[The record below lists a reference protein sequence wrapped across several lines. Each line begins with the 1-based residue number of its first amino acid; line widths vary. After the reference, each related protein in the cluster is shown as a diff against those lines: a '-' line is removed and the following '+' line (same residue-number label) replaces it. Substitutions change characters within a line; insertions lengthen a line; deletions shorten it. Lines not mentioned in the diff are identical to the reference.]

1 MSFEEIIETGY
12 ELDLSDDDILRRLQK
27 KLNISMEAAQQYLRK
42 FGRQPI

>member
-42 FGRQPI
+42 FGRHPI